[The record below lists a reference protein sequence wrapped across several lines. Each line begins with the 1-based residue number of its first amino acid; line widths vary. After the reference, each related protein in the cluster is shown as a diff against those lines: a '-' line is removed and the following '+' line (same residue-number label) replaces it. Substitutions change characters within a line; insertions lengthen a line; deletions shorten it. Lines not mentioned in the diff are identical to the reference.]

1 MKKKRN
7 GIVIEL
13 LLRHF
18 NYDFILYVNI
28 VYVRRKVL
36 EEMTDKAIYK
46 NWQHWYFNSTR
57 SKEWRKTRRRR
68 SVKSF

>member
-7 GIVIEL
+7 GIVIEV

-46 NWQHWYFNSTR
+46 NWQHWYFNNTR